1 LIYSGVFWGG
11 LASFCASLLIYNLI
25 KMFKLDEDIQ
35 NLFNDFV
42 EWFATPPTSSEK
54 ELMEEM
60 VKDTGDNEDE
70 MFGPEG

>member
-1 LIYSGVFWGG
+1 
-11 LASFCASLLIYNLI
+11 
-25 KMFKLDEDIQ
+25 MFKLDEDIQ